1 MSARHG
7 LKWYEVDTNWYG
19 IWLLKKLG
27 IAKQVHA
34 TKLAAIKRAEDLAM
48 QTAQF
53 AVPEPQ
59 PELVSAQ
66 L

>member
-1 MSARHG
+1 
-7 LKWYEVDTNWYG
+7 LKWYEVDTNWYV
-19 IWLLKKLG
+19 IWLLKKVGL
-27 IAKQVHA
+27 AKQVHT
-34 TKLAAIKRAEDLAM
+34 TKLAAMRAEEMAE
-48 QTAQF
+48 F

>member
-1 MSARHG
+1 

-27 IAKQVHA
+27 IAKRVHA
-34 TKLAAIKRAEDLAM
+34 TKLAAMKRAEELAE
-48 QTAQF
+48 F